1 MDDQNQTNQPLGQ
14 GMNPSNPNIPEDIT
28 PKDAP
33 LSPVTPEPS
42 SPMMAPAE
50 PVTANEP
57 TDLYTTNQPTAPIST
72 APIEPVQMPAPA
84 AETPF
89 SPPTDTSTVTTEMPE
104 IPTPTPMAGEQPAQT
119 APTEPALPEA
129 KPKKKVLPVIGGI
142 VALLL
147 VAGVAGA
154 AYYVSNQ
161 LSSRQAVAPT
171 APESK
176 PMAAGDCEEANPCC
190 LGVYCS
196 SYNTMP
202 SGCSKCNCGTTTNP
216 NWKIGGNCG
225 GTAPSCAS
233 VCGDSGGGGG
243 GSTGDCPAGQ
253 YKETEVWG
261 WHDNPPACG
270 EGCPAGQGKPYRC
283 NWSNNSNGYSCV
295 IRNSNDHLNACKD
308 ASGVAHWEYGACV
321 ANAGCATCGD
331 PSHPVDDPI
340 TAKIKFSRA
349 GKITLFTRNMA
360 GIVTLTGPKTV
371 TINSADAG
379 AAVKQGTTFTV
390 SANEEYSIQVRLSA
404 ATEQGNPSYG
414 WIANK
419 AATKCG
425 PVKTPGEPLDANN
438 KATGKCGVDADI
450 SSLVSLA
457 SANSEIAGITAG
469 GAAANIQCW
478 GDWKRGDATQDY
490 DFNDFTLIFGY
501 EKVVVD
507 DCAPKYFCNTNSY
520 TCQATTGTYHDLAP
534 GASDFVSCVNTNTCA
549 QNLAA
554 DTANPDTG
562 KCYATQL
569 ACENECIKMIE
580 IGACTEIKIFKKV
593 DGVYGT
599 RPLTQEELQK
609 LKVGD
614 ILKLTM
620 TVSPRG
626 SQGKFR
632 VLVNDVVDMDW
643 TASNVPTEGDNWTT
657 LSYEGYAIS
666 KPGLH
671 KFVGQVTT
679 P

>member
-14 GMNPSNPNIPEDIT
+14 GTNPSNPNIPEDIT
-28 PKDAP
+28 PKDTP

-42 SPMMAPAE
+42 SPMMTPTE
-50 PVTANEP
+50 PVMASEP
-57 TDLYTTNQPTAPIST
+57 ADLYTTSQPTAPIST

-84 AETPF
+84 VETPF
-89 SPPTDTSTVTTEMPE
+89 SPPADASTVTTEMPE
-104 IPTPTPMAGEQPAQT
+104 IPAPTPMAGEQPDQT
-119 APTEPALPEA
+119 APAEPTLPEA

-161 LSSRQAVAPT
+161 LSTRQAVAPT

-176 PMAAGDCEEANPCC
+176 PMAA
-190 LGVYCS
+190 
-196 SYNTMP
+196 
-202 SGCSKCNCGTTTNP
+202 
-216 NWKIGGNCG
+216 
-225 GTAPSCAS
+225 
-233 VCGDSGGGGG
+233 GGG

-308 ASGVAHWEYGACV
+308 ASGVAHWEYGTCV

-340 TAKIKFSRA
+340 TAKIKFNKA
-349 GKITLFTRNMA
+349 GKITLFTRNVA
-360 GIVTLTGPKTV
+360 GTVTLTGPKTV
-371 TINSADAG
+371 TISSADAG

-390 SANEEYSIQVRLSA
+390 NANEEYSIRVRLSA
-404 ATEQGNPSYG
+404 ATEQGDAYG

-438 KATGKCGVDADI
+438 RATGKCGVDADI
-450 SSLVSLA
+450 ASLVSLA

-469 GAAANIQCW
+469 GTAANIQCW

-507 DCAPKYFCNTNSY
+507 DCAPKYFCNTSTY
-520 TCQATTGTYHDLAP
+520 TCQATTGTYHGLAP